1 MANKETEPT
10 KVSDS
15 QRLPLTAEQRAL
27 CVDCVRLAIAAT
39 SQTWPSPLL
48 WEAAADFRKKLI
60 DLLELLLTDRGEP
73 EITLSRVQMK
83 TLREAVTD
91 AGQRMHN
98 MAGTSEPVQ
107 TIAGSGRFSN
117 AFVNRA
123 LHSCVQELLKL
134 EQYLLERLSGFY
146 PPQTSGVVSFGED
159 PRFISEQ

>member
-15 QRLPLTAEQRAL
+15 QRLPLTAEQRTI
-27 CVDCVRLAIAAT
+27 CVDCVRLAIEETDRCWPT
-39 SQTWPSPLL
+39 SLL

-60 DLLELLLTDRGEP
+60 DLLELLLTDRSEP

-98 MAGTSEPVQ
+98 MAGTSEPMQ
-107 TIAGSGRFSN
+107 TIASSGRFSN

-123 LHSCVQELLKL
+123 LNSCVQELLKL
-134 EQYLLERLSGFY
+134 EQYLLARLGEFY
-146 PPQTSGVVSFGED
+146 PPQTSGVVSFDED